1 MSRRYKYEAFSVVVP
16 EGWSEILDE
25 ATFSDP
31 DVSAPVRF
39 APLDGEGEIIVTTPR
54 VDADDLPGAD
64 PDELEALVREWGM
77 RRGINEPLGVSTEV
91 RQGVARA
98 GASYKVGDELC
109 EIWFV
114 CDGTALL
121 RVTYVCPFGDRDL
134 DRGSRE
140 ALIGSLRFE

>member
-1 MSRRYKYEAFSVVVP
+1 MSRRHKYDGFSVVVP
-16 EGWSEILDE
+16 EGWSAVMDD

-31 DVSAPVRF
+31 DADVPVRF
-39 APLDGEGEIIVTTPR
+39 APLEGEGEIIVSVPR
-54 VDADDLPGAD
+54 LDADDLPGAD
-64 PDELEALVREWGM
+64 PDELEALAREWGM

-98 GASYKVGDELC
+98 GASYKVGEELC

-121 RVTYVCPFGDRDL
+121 RATYVCPFRDRDR
-134 DRGSRE
+134 DRGTRD
-140 ALIGSLRFE
+140 ALLGSLRFE